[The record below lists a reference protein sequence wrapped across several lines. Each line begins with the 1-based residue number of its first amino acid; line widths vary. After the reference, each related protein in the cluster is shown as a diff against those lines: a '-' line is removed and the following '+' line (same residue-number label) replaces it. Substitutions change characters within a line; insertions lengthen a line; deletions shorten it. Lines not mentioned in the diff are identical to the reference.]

1 MNWDL
6 ILLVVFYLILYTIF
20 RIYRNKFEV
29 QWKIFALYKTK
40 IGIQLMDKIAKKFP
54 KTLNILGNISI
65 VIGFLGMGL
74 TIFFLFKS
82 AYNLIIIPT
91 GPPGLA
97 PVLPGVNI
105 PGLPTLSFWH
115 WIISIL
121 IVATIHEFCHGI
133 YSRLINVKIKSTGFA
148 FLGPLLAAFVEPD
161 EKQLEKKKTKEQL
174 QVISAG
180 PFSNIVLALILLVF
194 IGLVISPLASN
205 MVEVKGV
212 QIASLDNNFQ
222 INKSGIL
229 AGDVIE
235 EIDSVKIDNIDDFD
249 VLKKHKAGDIINVK
263 TDKGIYEIEL
273 GNNEK
278 NEVVLGVGISGYKTE
293 VKEEYKKIYPVY
305 AWIGLLLFWL
315 FNISLGVGLFNLL
328 PLGPVDGGRMFY
340 VGMFHITKD
349 KKKAMKALSLVS
361 FIVLALILF
370 NMWPF
375 IWKLIKFIVS
385 PLMLLF

>member
-6 ILLVVFYLILYTIF
+6 ILLLVFYLVLYTIF
-20 RIYRNKFEV
+20 RVYRNKFEV
-29 QWKIFALYKTK
+29 QWRVFALYKTK
-40 IGIQLMDKIAKKFP
+40 IGIKLMDKIAIKFP

-74 TIFFLFKS
+74 TMFFLFKS
-82 AYNLIIIPT
+82 AYNLIVIPT

-97 PVLPGVNI
+97 PVLPGVDV
-105 PGLPTLSFWH
+105 PGLPKLSFWH

-133 YSRLINVKIKSTGFA
+133 YSRLIKVKIKSTGFA
-148 FLGPLLAAFVEPD
+148 FLGSLLAAFVEPD
-161 EKQLEKKKTKEQL
+161 EKQLEKKKTREQL

-180 PFSNIVLALILLVF
+180 PFSNIILAFILLALIGFV
-194 IGLVISPLASN
+194 VSPIASH
-205 MVEVKGV
+205 MVDVNGV
-212 QIASLDNNFQ
+212 QIASLDSNFQ

-229 AGDVIE
+229 VGDVIE
-235 EIDSVKIDNIDDFD
+235 EIDYVKIDNINDFD
-249 VLKKHKAGDIINVK
+249 VLKKHNVGDLINVK
-263 TDKGIYEIEL
+263 TDKGSYEIEL

-278 NEVVLGVGISGYKTE
+278 NEAVLGVGISGYKTE
-293 VKEEYKKIYPVY
+293 VKEKYKKIYPVY
-305 AWIGLLLFWL
+305 AWIGLLLFWV

-340 VGMFHITKD
+340 VAALYFTKD
-349 KKKAMKALSLVS
+349 KKKAMRYLS
-361 FIVLALILF
+361 FISFIIFALILF

-375 IWKLIKFIVS
+375 IWKLIKFIAS
-385 PLMLLF
+385 PLMMLL

>member
-1 MNWDL
+1 MVLRLALNF
-6 ILLVVFYLILYTIF
+6 VKKN
-20 RIYRNKFEV
+20 RNE
-29 QWKIFALYKTK
+29 
-40 IGIQLMDKIAKKFP
+40 
-54 KTLNILGNISI
+54 
-65 VIGFLGMGL
+65 
-74 TIFFLFKS
+74 
-82 AYNLIIIPT
+82 
-91 GPPGLA
+91 
-97 PVLPGVNI
+97 
-105 PGLPTLSFWH
+105 
-115 WIISIL
+115 IL

-349 KKKAMKALSLVS
+349 KKKAMKALSIVS